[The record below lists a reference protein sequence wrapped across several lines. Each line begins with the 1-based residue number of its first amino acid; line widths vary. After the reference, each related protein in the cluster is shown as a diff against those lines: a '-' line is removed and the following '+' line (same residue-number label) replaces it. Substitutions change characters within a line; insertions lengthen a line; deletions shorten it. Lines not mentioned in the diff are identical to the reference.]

1 MAAIAPSQTTTE
13 TKGAFKIKNETIM
26 AWLFSAPA
34 IILLLVFLLIPF
46 LMAIGLSFSDQRLVP
61 NPNLPTQ
68 FVGLRNFVRIFGDDT
83 FYQAVLNNFL
93 FVLIVVPLQ
102 TTLALLLAIFVN
114 QKLTGVNIFRTTYF
128 SPVVVTMVVV
138 AVIWTFL
145 YNPGEGLI
153 NKFIATITFGLLG
166 PYDWLN
172 DPKLAFPA
180 IMLLSIWQG
189 VGFQMIIYL
198 AGLQDIPPSLYE
210 AGQID
215 GANKFQQFFYITFP
229 MLRNTT
235 IFVVLATTILA
246 FRLFTQVW
254 VMQGPSGHPQGTT
267 ITMIVYAVSKGFQQ
281 GKIGYASAITVVFF
295 IIVLLVSILQRV
307 FLREE
312 REVD

>member
-1 MAAIAPSQTTTE
+1 
-13 TKGAFKIKNETIM
+13 M
-26 AWLFSAPA
+26 AWAFSLPA
-34 IILLLVFLLIPF
+34 ILLLFVFLLIPF

-61 NPNLPTQ
+61 NPNLATQ
-68 FVGLRNFVRIFGDDT
+68 FVGLRNFVRIFADET
-83 FYQAVLNNFL
+83 FYRAVLNNFL
-93 FVLIVVPLQ
+93 FVIIVVPVQ
-102 TTLALLLAIFVN
+102 TALALLLAIFVN
-114 QKLTGVNIFRTTYF
+114 QKLKAVNVFRTIYF

-153 NKFIATITFGLLG
+153 NKFVATITFGLLG

-172 DPKLAFPA
+172 NPNLAFPA

-198 AGLQDIPPSLYE
+198 AGLQDIPVYLYE

-215 GANKFQQFFYITFP
+215 GANKFQQFLHITFP

-254 VMQGPSGHPQGTT
+254 VMQGPSGHPQGST
-267 ITMIVYAVSKGFQQ
+267 ITMIVYAVNQGFKQ

-307 FLREE
+307 FIREE
-312 REVD
+312 RTVN